1 MPSST
6 YDRRPTV
13 IGGRYLRFFVAAI
26 LASLLLQVTIVTD
39 TVIVGRLLGQVP
51 MTGIRVTSPI
61 ITCSA
66 SSPRSSASAAR
77 P

>member
-1 MPSST
+1 MGSESCANGGTPSIPSST

-13 IGGRYLRFFVAAI
+13 IGGRYLRCFVAAI

-51 MTGIRVTSPI
+51 
-61 ITCSA
+61 
-66 SSPRSSASAAR
+66 
-77 P
+77 